1 MRWDDGTFR
10 PWPWTLVVNG
20 PSTQTFRYASQDQFV
35 PILPAYS
42 NEFEISFDSAYKG
55 VIKFCESIRLET
67 GYRAIVTLVEPIKST
82 DDLPPSDEDL
92 EIAYRNANKEA
103 DSTWECAVADGLSD
117 EAW

>member
-42 NEFEISFDSAYKG
+42 NEFEISFDSAYQG
-55 VIKFCESIRLET
+55 SIT
-67 GYRAIVTLVEPIKST
+67 SPCISPKKSHVYLAT
-82 DDLPPSDEDL
+82 SQCYKTF
-92 EIAYRNANKEA
+92 I
-103 DSTWECAVADGLSD
+103 
-117 EAW
+117 